1 MIGFRREVVLA
12 VVLMF
17 VYIWATSAYAFN
29 QAGQWVA
36 GLGGGYAYF
45 SSKHHIE
52 NTGAADAQLGYNLT
66 NRWGVQGL
74 IAFFNSN
81 SRRASNYSEDV
92 RGNFYAF
99 DVVYHAS
106 PWHQFQPYLAAGP
119 AVVGLNPNGND
130 ANNEGAVNGAVGT
143 EWFFAKRMAF
153 SAEVRDFYVI
163 VGGKNEVFP
172 NAAVVFLF

>member
-45 SSKHHIE
+45 SSKHHLE

-74 IAFFNSN
+74 IAFFNAN
-81 SRRASNYSEDV
+81 SRRASNYNEDV

-119 AVVGLNPNGND
+119 AMVGLNPNGSD
-130 ANNEGAVNGAVGT
+130 ANNEGGVNGALGA

-153 SAEVRDFYVI
+153 SAELRDFYVI